1 MKSCTDS
8 NPKRY
13 DVKFDGGSAG
23 IQRILLC
30 KNCFSKPIF
39 QNFVIE
45 VTELENEN

>member
-8 NPKRY
+8 NPKIY

-45 VTELENEN
+45 VKELENEN